1 MSDEATDNTDVVEQ
15 VENVVSTATTE
26 QESTPELV
34 NDDAAASTENA
45 EEDKP
50 SRAQQRI
57 QQLVGDKKAAMEYG
71 NFWKDKF
78 EQSNTPA
85 PVVEAPKPLVV
96 PKLEDYDHD
105 TERWSNAMID
115 YSGAMITQTV
125 STQVNQVIDANQKQT
140 AQAEQDANWSDNVSK
155 FKEANPDVDF
165 DSVAFATKDIY
176 SVIKGHNKG
185 PEIAIYL
192 GQNPAE
198 AQRIGSLPP
207 SQQAF
212 ALGQVPLS
220 PNKPVAK
227 LKTTQAPEPPNP
239 VGGVQPDTSI
249 ANESIEDYMKRMNAS
264 DRERRAGRR

>member
-1 MSDEATDNTDVVEQ
+1 MSEEAIDSTDVVEQ

-26 QESTPELV
+26 QEATPEPV

-78 EQSNTPA
+78 EQSNTIQ

-125 STQVNQVIDANQKQT
+125 NTQVNQVMDANQKQT
-140 AQAEQDANWSDNVSK
+140 AQAALNATWSDNVSK
-155 FKEANPDVDF
+155 FTNDNPDF
-165 DSVAFATKDIY
+165 NEVAFATNEIY
-176 SVIKGHNKG
+176 DVIKSLPQG
-185 PEIAIYL
+185 PEIAYYL
-192 GQNPAE
+192 GNNPVEAE
-198 AQRIGSLPP
+198 RIGRLPT

-227 LKTTQAPEPPNP
+227 QKTTLAPNPPSP
-239 VGGVQPDTSI
+239 VGGSQPHETSLG
-249 ANESIEDYMKRMNAS
+249 NMSMKDYMDYMNAK
-264 DRERRAGRR
+264 DRDKRAGRG